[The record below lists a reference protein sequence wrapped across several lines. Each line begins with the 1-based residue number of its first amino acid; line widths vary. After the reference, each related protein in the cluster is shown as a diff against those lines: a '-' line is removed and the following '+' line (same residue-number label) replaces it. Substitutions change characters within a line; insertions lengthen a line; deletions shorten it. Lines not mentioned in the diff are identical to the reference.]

1 MFTRSSPSGYT
12 DVLPGIRYRTLAP
25 GARTL
30 FAEFHLRKG
39 AVIPRHAH
47 PHEQTGYLVGG
58 ALRLTIGG
66 ATFDAGA
73 GDCWCIEGGVE
84 HEAVVLEDAV
94 AVEVFS
100 PVRDAYLP
108 PAAGA

>member
-1 MFTRSSPSGYT
+1 MFTRASPSGYR
-12 DVLPGIRYRTLAP
+12 DALPGVRFRTLAH

-30 FAEFHLRKG
+30 LAEFHLRKG

-47 PHEQTGYLVGG
+47 PHEQTGYLVSG
-58 ALRLTIGG
+58 ALRLTIGP

-84 HEAVVLEDAV
+84 HEALVLEDAV

-100 PVRDAYLP
+100 PARDEYLP
-108 PAAGA
+108 SPGGA